1 MDMKFPIGFLPQIK
15 EKSEEEYKNAFTGA
29 PHKSSNPQGNLIG
42 NMAAFNVQQR
52 DNINSALGVGIGQS
66 HHVNVEVKFGGPD
79 GVILDLSETGWAG
92 TSRHPR

>member
-42 NMAAFNVQQR
+42 
-52 DNINSALGVGIGQS
+52 I
-66 HHVNVEVKFGGPD
+66 
-79 GVILDLSETGWAG
+79 
-92 TSRHPR
+92 